1 MNRARGALWGLALA
15 ACASGAA
22 ADDDYEALFARC
34 VGSLIETRLAVV
46 AEFPEIGMGRFENE
60 ADLLALRKAQADP
73 GAALWSEFI
82 HTGMGNSAVVREI
95 CTRAD
100 VSAIML
106 DLIVRDDV
114 ETACRLAEHHDK
126 RFSFSISGLAALLSD
141 RCE

>member
-60 ADLLALRKAQADP
+60 AALLALRKAQADP
-73 GAALWSEFI
+73 GAALRSEFI
-82 HTGMGNSAVVREI
+82 HTGMGNSEVVSEV
-95 CTRAD
+95 CAMAD
-100 VSAIML
+100 FAAAAL
-106 DLIVRDDV
+106 DAMRRDDV
-114 ETACRLAEHHDK
+114 EAACQLAERYDERLWFGK
-126 RFSFSISGLAALLSD
+126 SGLAASLSEW
-141 RCE
+141 CE